1 MFVGLFLV
9 ILITQLHLRII
20 SLNYTL
26 SRPRQIK
33 IKAKVSAQLSAIKE
47 QIYMETRDKLMS
59 LTQSDKTQQW
69 LMDKSSNQD
78 DIQQLQQQFSQQL
91 DQQYNALLADEKAKL
106 DQYVEVHQ
114 GLESLKEEI
123 ESEPIT
129 LNIDKLPDIKATMLE
144 KSQE

>member
-1 MFVGLFLV
+1 MVLKRLRLFLELNIRINKNKPNKPCYINV
-9 ILITQLHLRII
+9 CWVYFWILITQLHLRII

-91 DQQYNALLADEKAKL
+91 DQQYNALLADEKL
-106 DQYVEVHQ
+106 
-114 GLESLKEEI
+114 S
-123 ESEPIT
+123 
-129 LNIDKLPDIKATMLE
+129 
-144 KSQE
+144 

>member
-1 MFVGLFLV
+1 MFVGFIFV

-91 DQQYNALLADEKAKL
+91 DQQYNALLADEKL
-106 DQYVEVHQ
+106 
-114 GLESLKEEI
+114 S
-123 ESEPIT
+123 
-129 LNIDKLPDIKATMLE
+129 
-144 KSQE
+144 

>member
-1 MFVGLFLV
+1 MVLKRLRLFLELNIRINLIKKTQQTLLYQCLLGLFLV

-91 DQQYNALLADEKAKL
+91 DQQYNALLADEKL
-106 DQYVEVHQ
+106 
-114 GLESLKEEI
+114 S
-123 ESEPIT
+123 
-129 LNIDKLPDIKATMLE
+129 
-144 KSQE
+144 

>member
-1 MFVGLFLV
+1 MVLKRLRLFLELNIRINLNKINPTNLVISMFVGFILV

-91 DQQYNALLADEKAKL
+91 DQQYNALLADEKL
-106 DQYVEVHQ
+106 
-114 GLESLKEEI
+114 S
-123 ESEPIT
+123 
-129 LNIDKLPDIKATMLE
+129 
-144 KSQE
+144 

>member
-1 MFVGLFLV
+1 MFVGF
-9 ILITQLHLRII
+9 IFAIFNNSLHLRII

-91 DQQYNALLADEKAKL
+91 DQQYNAL
-106 DQYVEVHQ
+106 
-114 GLESLKEEI
+114 
-123 ESEPIT
+123 
-129 LNIDKLPDIKATMLE
+129 
-144 KSQE
+144 

>member
-1 MFVGLFLV
+1 MFVGFIL

-91 DQQYNALLADEKAKL
+91 DQQYNALLADEKL
-106 DQYVEVHQ
+106 
-114 GLESLKEEI
+114 S
-123 ESEPIT
+123 
-129 LNIDKLPDIKATMLE
+129 
-144 KSQE
+144 

>member
-1 MFVGLFLV
+1 M
-9 ILITQLHLRII
+9 
-20 SLNYTL
+20 

-91 DQQYNALLADEKAKL
+91 DQQYNALLADEKL
-106 DQYVEVHQ
+106 
-114 GLESLKEEI
+114 S
-123 ESEPIT
+123 
-129 LNIDKLPDIKATMLE
+129 
-144 KSQE
+144 

>member
-1 MFVGLFLV
+1 MLYQCLLGLFLV

-91 DQQYNALLADEKAKL
+91 DQQYNALLADEKL
-106 DQYVEVHQ
+106 
-114 GLESLKEEI
+114 S
-123 ESEPIT
+123 
-129 LNIDKLPDIKATMLE
+129 
-144 KSQE
+144 

>member
-1 MFVGLFLV
+1 MFVGF
-9 ILITQLHLRII
+9 IFGFLITQLHLRII

-91 DQQYNALLADEKAKL
+91 DQQYNALLADEKL
-106 DQYVEVHQ
+106 
-114 GLESLKEEI
+114 S
-123 ESEPIT
+123 
-129 LNIDKLPDIKATMLE
+129 
-144 KSQE
+144 

>member
-1 MFVGLFLV
+1 MFVGFIL

-59 LTQSDKTQQW
+59 LTQSDKTAMANGQV
-69 LMDKSSNQD
+69 
-78 DIQQLQQQFSQQL
+78 I
-91 DQQYNALLADEKAKL
+91 
-106 DQYVEVHQ
+106 
-114 GLESLKEEI
+114 
-123 ESEPIT
+123 
-129 LNIDKLPDIKATMLE
+129 
-144 KSQE
+144 

>member
-1 MFVGLFLV
+1 MFVGF
-9 ILITQLHLRII
+9 IFIITQLHLRII

-33 IKAKVSAQLSAIKE
+33 IKAKVGATFCYKG

-78 DIQQLQQQFSQQL
+78 DIQQCS
-91 DQQYNALLADEKAKL
+91 NNS
-106 DQYVEVHQ
+106 VS
-114 GLESLKEEI
+114 SLI
-123 ESEPIT
+123 N
-129 LNIDKLPDIKATMLE
+129 NIMHF
-144 KSQE
+144 

>member
-1 MFVGLFLV
+1 MFVGFIL

-91 DQQYNALLADEKAKL
+91 DRQYNALLADEKL
-106 DQYVEVHQ
+106 
-114 GLESLKEEI
+114 S
-123 ESEPIT
+123 
-129 LNIDKLPDIKATMLE
+129 
-144 KSQE
+144 

>member
-1 MFVGLFLV
+1 MFVGF
-9 ILITQLHLRII
+9 IFGEITQLHLRII

-91 DQQYNALLADEKAKL
+91 DQQYNALLADEKL
-106 DQYVEVHQ
+106 
-114 GLESLKEEI
+114 S
-123 ESEPIT
+123 
-129 LNIDKLPDIKATMLE
+129 
-144 KSQE
+144 

>member
-1 MFVGLFLV
+1 MFLELNIRINLNKKKTQQTLLYQCLLGLFFDDL
-9 ILITQLHLRII
+9 TQLHLRII

-91 DQQYNALLADEKAKL
+91 DQQYNALLADEKL
-106 DQYVEVHQ
+106 
-114 GLESLKEEI
+114 S
-123 ESEPIT
+123 
-129 LNIDKLPDIKATMLE
+129 
-144 KSQE
+144 

>member
-1 MFVGLFLV
+1 MLYQCLLGLFFD
-9 ILITQLHLRII
+9 LITQLHLRII

-91 DQQYNALLADEKAKL
+91 DQQYNALLADEKL
-106 DQYVEVHQ
+106 
-114 GLESLKEEI
+114 S
-123 ESEPIT
+123 
-129 LNIDKLPDIKATMLE
+129 
-144 KSQE
+144 